1 MQNKRTGDPL
11 ELNNISRRDALRIF
25 AGAGLAT
32 VLPRVALAV
41 DQKDVDSTNA
51 QIEETKKQVAKVQ
64 SELDDIAAE
73 YEKLSKKQSDT
84 LDQIEQ
90 TQGKI
95 TDVEKDI
102 SEKEDELSEKKERL
116 AKRVSESYQAG
127 STGFLDVLFSSA
139 SFEELESN
147 VYYMDK
153 ISESDS
159 RMIKEVKDLKAE
171 LVSQRD
177 TLQEQK
183 AQLESLSATQ
193 QKQLKEM
200 ESKQAETQS
209 VLAGLS
215 DQEKK
220 LMDQRDSE
228 LAAMAKEKAEQAAA
242 AKAAAAA
249 AAARNSAGSG
259 AGAANVTGTISGG
272 GATTGSQQAVVN
284 ACHTTPSPGLGLCAM
299 WVSQVFSNAGYGYAS
314 GNACDMYN
322 SWCTSSNR
330 GDLKPGM
337 IVAVSSHAHT
347 SAGRIYGH
355 IGIYVGGGVTMDNV
369 GYIRTINVNEW
380 IAYYG
385 TTVTP
390 RWGWLMGIKLA

>member
-32 VLPRVALAV
+32 VLPHVALAV

-159 RMIKEVKDLKAE
+159 RMIQEVKDLKAE

-177 TLQEQK
+177 TLREQK

-249 AAARNSAGSG
+249 AAARNSG

-322 SWCTSSNR
+322 AWCTSSNR

>member
-1 MQNKRTGDPL
+1 M
-11 ELNNISRRDALRIF
+11 
-25 AGAGLAT
+25 
-32 VLPRVALAV
+32 
-41 DQKDVDSTNA
+41 
-51 QIEETKKQVAKVQ
+51 
-64 SELDDIAAE
+64 
-73 YEKLSKKQSDT
+73 
-84 LDQIEQ
+84 
-90 TQGKI
+90 
-95 TDVEKDI
+95 
-102 SEKEDELSEKKERL
+102 
-116 AKRVSESYQAG
+116 
-127 STGFLDVLFSSA
+127 LFSSA

-159 RMIKEVKDLKAE
+159 RMIQEVKDLKAE

-177 TLQEQK
+177 TLREQK

-249 AAARNSAGSG
+249 AAARNSG

-322 SWCTSSNR
+322 AWCTSSNR

>member
-159 RMIKEVKDLKAE
+159 RMIQEVKDLKAE

-177 TLQEQK
+177 TLREQK

-249 AAARNSAGSG
+249 AAARNSG

-272 GATTGSQQAVVN
+272 SATTGSQQAVVN

-322 SWCTSSNR
+322 AWCTSSNR

>member
-1 MQNKRTGDPL
+1 MQNTRTGDPL
-11 ELNNISRRDALRIF
+11 ELKNISRRDALRIF

-159 RMIKEVKDLKAE
+159 RMIQEVKDLKAE

-177 TLQEQK
+177 TLREQK

-228 LAAMAKEKAEQAAA
+228 LAAMAKEKAEQGAA

-249 AAARNSAGSG
+249 AAARNSG
-259 AGAANVTGTISGG
+259 AGAANVTGTLSGG

-284 ACHTTPSPGLGLCAM
+284 ACPTPPSPGLGLCAM
-299 WVSQVFSNAGYGYAS
+299 WVSQGFSNAGYGYAS

-380 IAYYG
+380 ISYYG

>member
-159 RMIKEVKDLKAE
+159 RMIQEVKDLKAE

-177 TLQEQK
+177 TLREQ
-183 AQLESLSATQ
+183 
-193 QKQLKEM
+193 KEM

-249 AAARNSAGSG
+249 AAARNSG

-322 SWCTSSNR
+322 AWCTSSNR

>member
-159 RMIKEVKDLKAE
+159 RMIQEVKDLKAE

-177 TLQEQK
+177 TLREQK

-249 AAARNSAGSG
+249 AAARNSG

-322 SWCTSSNR
+322 AWCTSSNR

-355 IGIYVGGGVTMDNV
+355 IGIYVGGGATMDNV

>member
-159 RMIKEVKDLKAE
+159 RMIQEVKDLKAE

-177 TLQEQK
+177 TLREQK

-228 LAAMAKEKAEQAAA
+228 LAAMAKEKAKQATA

-249 AAARNSAGSG
+249 AAARNSG

-322 SWCTSSNR
+322 AWCTSSNR

>member
-90 TQGKI
+90 TQGTI

-159 RMIKEVKDLKAE
+159 RMIQEVKDLKAE

-177 TLQEQK
+177 TLREQK

-249 AAARNSAGSG
+249 AAARNSG

-322 SWCTSSNR
+322 AWCTSSNR

>member
-159 RMIKEVKDLKAE
+159 RMIQEVKDLKAE

-177 TLQEQK
+177 TLREQK

-249 AAARNSAGSG
+249 AAARNSG
-259 AGAANVTGTISGG
+259 AGAANVTGTSSGG
-272 GATTGSQQAVVN
+272 GATTGAQQAVVN
-284 ACHTTPSPGLGLCAM
+284 ACHTTPSPGLGLCAR

-322 SWCTSSNR
+322 SGCTSSNR

-355 IGIYVGGGVTMDNV
+355 IGIYVGGGGTMDNV

>member
-51 QIEETKKQVAKVQ
+51 QIKETKKQVAKVQ

-159 RMIKEVKDLKAE
+159 RMIQEVKDLKAE

-177 TLQEQK
+177 TLREQK

-249 AAARNSAGSG
+249 AAARNSG

-322 SWCTSSNR
+322 AWCTSSNR

>member
-159 RMIKEVKDLKAE
+159 RMIQEVKDLKAE

-177 TLQEQK
+177 TLREQK

-249 AAARNSAGSG
+249 AAARNSG

-322 SWCTSSNR
+322 AWCTSSNR

-355 IGIYVGGGVTMDNV
+355 IGIYVGGGVMMDNV
-369 GYIRTINVNEW
+369 GYICITLSALLFV
-380 IAYYG
+380 
-385 TTVTP
+385 V
-390 RWGWLMGIKLA
+390 

>member
-127 STGFLDVLFSSA
+127 STGFLDVLFSCA

-159 RMIKEVKDLKAE
+159 RMIQEVKDLKAE

-177 TLQEQK
+177 TLREQK

-249 AAARNSAGSG
+249 AAARNSG

-322 SWCTSSNR
+322 AWCTSSNR

>member
-330 GDLKPGM
+330 SDLKPGM

-355 IGIYVGGGVTMDNV
+355 IGIYVGGGVMMDNV

-380 IAYYG
+380 ISYYG

>member
-1 MQNKRTGDPL
+1 M

-84 LDQIEQ
+84 LDEIER

-95 TDVEKDI
+95 VDVEKDI

-159 RMIKEVKDLKAE
+159 RMIQEVKGLKAE

-177 TLQEQK
+177 TLREQK

-249 AAARNSAGSG
+249 AAARNSG

-322 SWCTSSNR
+322 AWCTSSNR

-355 IGIYVGGGVTMDNV
+355 IGIYVGGGVMMDNV

>member
-116 AKRVSESYQAG
+116 AKRGSESYQAG

-159 RMIKEVKDLKAE
+159 RMIQEVKDLKAE

-177 TLQEQK
+177 TLREQK

-249 AAARNSAGSG
+249 AAARNSG

-322 SWCTSSNR
+322 AWCTSSNR

>member
-1 MQNKRTGDPL
+1 M

-41 DQKDVDSTNA
+41 DHAVDQKDVDSTNA
-51 QIEETKKQVAKVQ
+51 QIEETKRQVAKVQ

-84 LDQIEQ
+84 LDEIER

-95 TDVEKDI
+95 VDVEKDI

-159 RMIKEVKDLKAE
+159 RMIQEVKDLKAE

-177 TLQEQK
+177 TLREQK

-249 AAARNSAGSG
+249 AAARNSG

-322 SWCTSSNR
+322 AWCTSSNR